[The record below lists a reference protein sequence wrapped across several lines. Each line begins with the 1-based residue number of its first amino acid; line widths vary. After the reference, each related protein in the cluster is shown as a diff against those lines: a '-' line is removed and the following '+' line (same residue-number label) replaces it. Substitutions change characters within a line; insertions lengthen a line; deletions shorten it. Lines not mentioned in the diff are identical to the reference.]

1 MFLRSAAAGRPGWF
15 SVWEGKCAASNAA
28 LPLRGQR
35 KNARLKLRASRD
47 VDVSVLRF
55 TLGIPGFDDS
65 KLPRILGFTFGGLIV
80 VNHIFSQLVPP
91 AQLRSEGVGLFLS
104 VVAVLLPSLRK
115 LELDG
120 QSSRAGSLPSDLSQ
134 VFVMA
139 EWLTDAQKQELAW
152 VSYALIRN
160 TKTIAVIAFHGDE
173 IVLARGCWNL
183 PRVDNGDPETPLKI
197 LQALLRSFLQELK
210 SKRTIYVPSGA
221 GDSGLSFIPKGLNSL
236 LAQSF
241 PSRDGGLLLVSDVP
255 RAYNVKDRTWIQC
268 LAEKISFHL

>member
-1 MFLRSAAAGRPGWF
+1 MLMSRFFGSHSVESYPMLDLFL
-15 SVWEGKCAASNAA
+15 SN
-28 LPLRGQR
+28 
-35 KNARLKLRASRD
+35 RLIDS
-47 VDVSVLRF
+47 
-55 TLGIPGFDDS
+55 GIPGFDDS

-91 AQLRSEGVGLFLS
+91 AQ
-104 VVAVLLPSLRK
+104 
-115 LELDG
+115 LDG